1 TVASY
6 LFVRGLERPSWTVWI
21 AYAIVSALAA
31 YAHFFALLVPLA
43 HATSLLFVRPELLP
57 WRKLVGSACLL
68 VVLLGFLIY
77 LIASTDPS
85 HRPLFVVRYFTVCL
99 PPVVLLVSFLVARI
113 RRAALAATAVAAL
126 AAASLAGVVR
136 WYALGED
143 EDWRDATRFVLQSAA
158 PGDGVLL
165 YA

>member
-68 VVLLGFLIY
+68 VVLLGFLTY
-77 LIASTDPS
+77 LIASNDPS
-85 HRPLFVVRYFTVCL
+85 HSVWVVGNRPGRVFTRIHNRPALGAAVL
-99 PPVVLLVSFLVARI
+99 IVGGAVVLLGWW
-113 RRAALAATAVAAL
+113 ALARRLGPRLRSRETWTWSLLLAWIFVPVAVVAVV
-126 AAASLAGVVR
+126 GVAYR
-136 WYALGED
+136 
-143 EDWRDATRFVLQSAA
+143 
-158 PGDGVLL
+158 P
-165 YA
+165 